1 MLPILVMWLVSPIL
15 PSQALVVKKHMP
27 KENTESTGTKEKL

>member
-15 PSQALVVKKHMP
+15 PSQALVVTKYIP
-27 KENTESTGTKEKL
+27 GEDTGTEEKL